1 MNIAITITAVI
12 IAIIALLLA
21 RDEARENAVLRAAVD
36 PDDDIFATL
45 LARNWSIYYVGGTW
59 SIGNERAATPAEAW
73 RRAVAVHD
81 ARSAGADQDSK
92 ENG

>member
-45 LARNWSIYYVGGTW
+45 LARNWSIYYVMRTPRRQHAPAGG
-59 SIGNERAATPAEAW
+59 A
-73 RRAVAVHD
+73 
-81 ARSAGADQDSK
+81 K
-92 ENG
+92 